1 MFEQLFDE
9 SSIIQKM
16 HDQAREQSKVETLQR
31 TLLYFVEVS
40 FPDLT
45 DFAQK
50 QTNSLKNI
58 DALEAL
64 IHELFGAS
72 DAITARRLL
81 ESVPEQPN

>member
-9 SSIIQKM
+9 SSMIQKM
-16 HDQAREQSKVETLQR
+16 YEQSKVETLQR

-50 QTNSLKNI
+50 RTNYLKNT
-58 DALEAL
+58 DTLEAL
-64 IHELFGAS
+64 IHDLFTAS
-72 DAITARRLL
+72 DATMARRLL
-81 ESVPEQPN
+81 ESVPEQQS